1 MRSGTHGSPSWAQ
14 RVVAC
19 LLLSL
24 VLILIV
30 NPIFECHDHLDNL
43 SHLGSRGVLVTLLLV
58 ASAGTTLV
66 RSVRLPWRRVVLFIL
81 SRTPIVVYALERF
94 ELPSSAA
101 AFQMTLPLRI

>member
-1 MRSGTHGSPSWAQ
+1 M
-14 RVVAC
+14 
-19 LLLSL
+19 LLSL

-66 RSVRLPWRRVVLFIL
+66 KSVRLPWRRVVIFIL
-81 SRTPIVVYALERF
+81 SGTPVVAYTGDRLD
-94 ELPSSAA
+94 LPSSAS